1 MELADTVG
9 DYVNKLGRDVPMFPT
24 SSDCSLTHRI
34 ILASWVAYAS
44 EDSEMDVACLHDL
57 IPSLLGTLKS
67 PRVTNLE
74 WRASYRIPL
83 LTGLRLNI
91 TLSSLALVPRF
102 IGQKGSWHIAEFYWD
117 SIMRAPK
124 PFVFPVMK
132 KAIEDLFTKPIITKE
147 DVEAFQDRYW
157 EQLVPNFSQ
166 ALKLLDIHGVP
177 RHNILW
183 SINDRLLDAIKAGVE
198 AKCEDPDQR
207 KCQKLWQ
214 KLIKTGMVYIH
225 HPYMRALIMQVLGK
239 MNAIK
244 ERHVNMIVD
253 NQYLYDDAPLP
264 VLRHIWV
271 AHPHK
276 FQEELDKVIARFQN
290 SWSDALLDAL
300 SMGITSTASSTA
312 DLLPL
317 LYWPPKRRR
326 RDTAII
332 RMVEMIGDG
341 QTLYDKTVTFLRDQ
355 CVRLEQAA
363 SNLALGFTNR
373 EASAE
378 PITPPP
384 KRRRRLDSTESPAER
399 ARQTETPTSG
409 IVPFTPPAFLPNQP
423 AVVSTLLSTIRFD
436 LLMSLNEAKI
446 DRLCVPD
453 RIHQFVWCLDA
464 CVRNR
469 RIDQRHASGL
479 AYHLTVQRQRA
490 KKMDAAASEQ
500 SGDTDEES
508 GSHHESSS
516 KVGSA
521 RSRSSKH
528 SAGTSSKTGYKKS
541 SSEGPANTEETDG
554 SEAVTESQ
562 LLEMDIHMACRD
574 PWVLYTICTSLIRYI
589 LNGLYENK
597 LPREIPEV
605 SLLVHFLILGVGD
618 DFTQHLSPRRQ
629 PWQGK
634 DRFGSKKGSQ
644 NTDEGCAIPKS
655 PSKALIGH
663 VLPAVAQLQVLTWR
677 AQVAEQII
685 ASSSNVWPGAGIS
698 SSLLS
703 PGGSS
708 QPARRCSS
716 GGATEAREST
726 QPPAALQKQIT
737 DATNSTTVAVP
748 SDYFAHP
755 IGYLIL
761 QYHTLF
767 ALERNEV
774 SVLRALLKAAANVVQ
789 QQLRATRANK
799 ACADAADSE
808 LLGPGPISVGAGDSG
823 ATSGTAGQVR
833 SASGSGHGGL
843 LSDSRVISSSTMIT
857 RAELATLL
865 RASLT
870 LVGDLQ
876 LLALAQLALLVPGP
890 SASASACSNTNASL
904 LSSTDTGPLE
914 PLSPV
919 MTERERL
926 TNTLARHCTSVAV
939 TDTPVPTEATP
950 SVVTTSGPY
959 KSTDPRVLQALDF
972 LRKDIDRSLVPPSL
986 PLTPTGLPGP
996 KSIPFPYNQPTPFS
1010 GSGSSGSSTRFAGFQ
1025 VPAQPDSVT
1034 WAGATPRSPSSD
1046 RKGSRFPQSSF
1057 STTSRFDFKSYGV
1070 PSSSFYSSSSSVGPQ
1085 LPMGTPLTN
1094 PGLMGA
1100 TPHLNNLALGHGMM
1114 PPTPRRP
1121 STPPREFRPSSPLLT
1136 NSSVGQ
1142 SSSSLGAFGVSAQ
1155 QFGAEFSTSCP
1166 SPSIHRSAN
1175 NGSTTSGSVSGI
1187 GYSRPRSPSPPDM

>member
-1 MELADTVG
+1 MTS
-9 DYVNKLGRDVPMFPT
+9 KPT
-24 SSDCSLTHRI
+24 
-34 ILASWVAYAS
+34 
-44 EDSEMDVACLHDL
+44 
-57 IPSLLGTLKS
+57 
-67 PRVTNLE
+67 
-74 WRASYRIPL
+74 
-83 LTGLRLNI
+83 
-91 TLSSLALVPRF
+91 
-102 IGQKGSWHIAEFYWD
+102 
-117 SIMRAPK
+117 APK

-132 KAIEDLFTKPIITKE
+132 KAIEDLFTKPTITKE

-276 FQEELDKVIARFQN
+276 FQEELDKVIAKFQN

-363 SNLALGFTNR
+363 SNLALGSINR

-378 PITPPP
+378 PITPPT
-384 KRRRRLDSTESPAER
+384 KRRRRLDSNESSAEKV
-399 ARQTETPTSG
+399 RQTETPTSG
-409 IVPFTPPAFLPNQP
+409 VVPFTPPAFLPNQP
-423 AVVSTLLSTIRFD
+423 AVVSTVLSTIRFD

-490 KKMDAAASEQ
+490 KKMDAVASEQ

-508 GSHHESSS
+508 GSHHEPSS

-521 RSRSSKH
+521 RSRSTKH
-528 SAGTSSKTGYKKS
+528 SVGASSKTGHKKS
-541 SSEGPANTEETDG
+541 SSEGSANTEETDG

-562 LLEMDIHMACRD
+562 LLERDIHMACRD
-574 PWVLYTICTSLIRYI
+574 PWVLYNICTSLIRYA

-634 DRFGSKKGSQ
+634 DRLGSKKGSQ

-655 PSKALIGH
+655 PSKALVGH

-703 PGGSS
+703 PGGSA

-716 GGATEAREST
+716 SGATEAREST

-761 QYHTLF
+761 QYHALF

-799 ACADAADSE
+799 ACAGKIGPSSPPSPLDPGTPQIQFRWRPEVLQALVLGIARLPHSVPAFVDVSRSIHGSTNTGSVGMVDNTNQMETGNSGSDAADSE
-808 LLGPGPISVGAGDSG
+808 LLGPGPISVGTGDSG
-823 ATSGTAGQVR
+823 ATSSTAGQVR

-843 LSDSRVISSSTMIT
+843 LSDSRMVSSSTMIT

-890 SASASACSNTNASL
+890 NASGSACSNTNASL

-939 TDTPVPTEATP
+939 SDTPVPTEAPP
-950 SVVTTSGPY
+950 SVATTSGPY
-959 KSTDPRVLQALDF
+959 KSADPRVLQALDF
-972 LRKDIDRSLVPPSL
+972 LRKDIDRSLAPPSL

-1010 GSGSSGSSTRFAGFQ
+1010 GSGSGGSSTRFSGFQ

-1057 STTSRFDFKSYGV
+1057 STTSRFEFKSYGV
-1070 PSSSFYSSSSSVGPQ
+1070 PSSSFYSSSPSVGPQ
-1085 LPMGTPLTN
+1085 LPIGTPLTN

-1142 SSSSLGAFGVSAQ
+1142 SGSSLGAFGVSAQ
-1155 QFGAEFSTSCP
+1155 QFGAEFSSSCP

-1187 GYSRPRSPSPPDM
+1187 GYSRPRSPSPPDV